1 MVRAFGRR
9 EGGVARTLGRVLA
22 ALVLLALAW
31 AGGLVWFV
39 ATIPREEPPSAD
51 AAALQRTDAIVVL
64 TGGSARLT
72 TGLKLLAAG
81 AARKLFVSGVYEGVD
96 VQELLRLSRQAP
108 SDVECCIVLGYAAD
122 STLGNAYETEG
133 WMSEQGYTSLR
144 LVTANYHMRRSL
156 LEFRMAM
163 PEVAIIP
170 HPVVPPNVHLT
181 DWWLR
186 RGTASLLITEYNKYL
201 VAGLRYWLEKS
212 LES

>member
-1 MVRAFGRR
+1 MARAFGRR
-9 EGGVARTLGRVLA
+9 DGSVARALGRAAAALAVLA
-22 ALVLLALAW
+22 LVW

-39 ATIPREEPPSAD
+39 STIPREEPPGAD
-51 AAALQRTDAIVVL
+51 AAALRRTDAIVVL
-64 TGGSARLT
+64 TGGSERLS

-96 VQELLRLSRQAP
+96 VRELLRLSRQAP
-108 SDVECCIVLGYAAD
+108 DDVECCIVLGYAAD

-163 PEVAIIP
+163 PEVAVVP
-170 HPVVPPNVHLT
+170 HPVVSPNVQLA

-186 RGTASLLITEYNKYL
+186 RGTASLLVTEYSKYL
-201 VAGLRYWLEKS
+201 AVVLRYWLEKS

>member
-1 MVRAFGRR
+1 MARAFGRR
-9 EGGVARTLGRVLA
+9 DGGLARIVGRTLAV
-22 ALVLLALAW
+22 LVLLALVW

-39 ATIPREEPPSAD
+39 STIPRDEPPGAD

-81 AARKLFVSGVYEGVD
+81 AAKKLFVSGVYEGVD

-108 SDVECCIVLGYAAD
+108 DDVECCIVLGYAAD
-122 STLGNAYETEG
+122 STIGNAYETEG

-156 LEFRMAM
+156 LEFRTAM

-170 HPVVPPNVHLT
+170 HPVIPPNVHLSG
-181 DWWLR
+181 WWLR

-201 VAGLRYWLEKS
+201 AALLRYWLEKS

>member
-1 MVRAFGRR
+1 MARAFGRR
-9 EGGVARTLGRVLA
+9 EGGVARMLGRVVA
-22 ALVLLALAW
+22 ALVLLALVW

-39 ATIPREEPPSAD
+39 STIPREEPPGAD
-51 AAALQRTDAIVVL
+51 AAALRRTDAIVVL

-108 SDVECCIVLGYAAD
+108 GDVECCIVLGYAAD
-122 STLGNAYETEG
+122 STIGNAYETEG
-133 WMSEQGYTSLR
+133 WMSEQGYASLR

-170 HPVVPPNVHLT
+170 HPVVPPNVHLS

-201 VAGLRYWLEKS
+201 VAVLRYWLEKS